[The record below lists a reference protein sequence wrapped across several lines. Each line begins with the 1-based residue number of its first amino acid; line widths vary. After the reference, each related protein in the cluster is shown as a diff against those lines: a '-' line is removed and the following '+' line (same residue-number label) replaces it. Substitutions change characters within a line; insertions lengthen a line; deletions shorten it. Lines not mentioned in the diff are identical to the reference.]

1 MSRLSPALTRVLLA
15 ACVAFGAAGCAPT
28 LRFNQ
33 TYLTQVELKVSD
45 KGFAALSTTGEIFDL
60 GPIKKAEGK
69 ADKVILIKVHGTY
82 FIAGE
87 GFRNLWRLWQ
97 GGDDEAHYKP
107 VDIEGAPRT
116 GFGSPLLETAG
127 KCAVFTWTKG
137 SGTEKRFITTG
148 GDVDTKGCPDA

>member
-1 MSRLSPALTRVLLA
+1 MSRLPLSRTALA
-15 ACVAFGAAGCAPT
+15 ACLCLGLGAVGCAPT

-45 KGFAALSTTGEIFDL
+45 KGRAALSTTGEVFDL

-69 ADKVILIKVHGTY
+69 ADKVLLIKVHGTY

-87 GFRNLWRLWQ
+87 GFRSLWRLWQ

-107 VDIEGAPRT
+107 V
-116 GFGSPLLETAG
+116 
-127 KCAVFTWTKG
+127 
-137 SGTEKRFITTG
+137 
-148 GDVDTKGCPDA
+148 